1 MKKRIISLLLALSMM
16 ISLVPVSALAD
27 TGGGTTPLAA
37 GVSVGHGLSIGEN
50 GTPTAD
56 STSDGTWEYT
66 LDPSDNLYYLTLKS
80 GIWDFSNDP
89 EIRCNVDINQG
100 AVLKD
105 GTINATVKNYGTIE
119 GGTIRLCNNY
129 GTIVNGTF
137 DNPNGMYCIW
147 NYNLISGGVFEQ
159 GIQAC
164 AENGMASKIT
174 DGTFKGGFYT
184 SGSGEGTTVEGGT
197 FASPPTNATGK
208 RYSVSIGSWS
218 GKCSI
223 AINGVDF
230 GENKSVYVVGQ
241 DYNDVKIT
249 ATAFDTYIDTKTN
262 TTKKFKEWQ
271 ISPTS
276 ATLNAVDGGTVDLTQ
291 KEIEFFMPD
300 SYKEITLAA
309 KYETVTTPTYDENL
323 VIGADGKPVTEN
335 RKPYGDGVQ
344 GDGWTYNTKTDT
356 LTILTGHT
364 ESFAGMGVNNILK
377 VNVVVQNGA
386 TVERGYFNNT
396 VENHGT
402 MSQAYFYGNVT
413 NTGDGT
419 MKKCTF
425 WDFNITGNL
434 TITNEG
440 EMEGCIVMKYVT
452 MLTNKGKMIRSSI
465 EAETVQ
471 GDGTYDTCLLA
482 QGYNIAGVRKVKT
495 KNETDKVAVR
505 LVNDGNQCNAD
516 AEVEETEV
524 YFTGTPTLKVRIRR
538 PDDGWI
544 RIPLTNVNGD
554 ENYGFTLSGDNFYT
568 FAVPA
573 EGDVILNDTVKHTL
587 TLQFAEIVND
597 DGTTPTS
604 GTYVEGDKIR
614 IRPNFGTDSEKVF
627 DGWMSE
633 DINVDTEIVYDDK
646 TDNGTYIL
654 TMPGKN
660 ATVDA
665 KYKDKAPATYT
676 LTVVDGQSST
686 GKTSEELKEG
696 TEVAVDA
703 NVPDDKVFTGWT
715 ASDGVTLTH
724 NGKEVDLSENHL
736 VFDMPA
742 KTFTLTANF
751 ETARTNILFNEDGT
765 LNLDGVKNNR
775 GDGWYYSEGVL
786 YLNPA
791 TATEYDFTHVNPSDK
806 DSEKLDAVKVPIHV
820 VNSTVTIKGGTFEA
834 EVESTVADATF
845 KNCIFKGE
853 VDIQTICNVDNCIF
867 TKSSTITN
875 LCGEQNCLFEK
886 EPGGSIMTYELT
898 EKTGATVTATL
909 DGCEGEVSGTTL
921 YFSGTPTLKVK
932 VADGIVEKANDKDV
946 GKADANGWYT
956 VTAKTVMAE
965 DDEQIV
971 LTKGEKTTPNPDAQP
986 TTYTVTVKGGKINNE
1001 TEVKAEK
1008 GTKLTVD
1015 VDESEVPEGMTFDV
1029 WSIRFPEGVKD
1040 TLTGDPSVMLH
1051 DPHMAFAMPEADI
1064 TIEAQYRSSELPGE
1078 DDGPSTLG
1086 TMATVAV
1093 GGAAA
1098 GILVWQG
1105 VSLGV
1110 DSYLQLNLPQGA
1122 AVPTNRRELVV
1133 LLWETAGKPE
1143 TALPSL
1149 YSDVP
1154 AEEIELQ
1161 KATRWA
1167 IDNGLV
1173 KPADDNDASR
1183 FDPDRYV
1190 TKYDVFGA
1198 WLKLKKLMK

>member
-1 MKKRIISLLLALSMM
+1 MFLFRLSL
-16 ISLVPVSALAD
+16 IR
-27 TGGGTTPLAA
+27 GGGTTPLAA

-218 GKCSI
+218 GKCNI
-223 AINGVDF
+223 AINSVDF
-230 GENKSVYVVGQ
+230 GENQSVYVVGQ
-241 DYNDVKIT
+241 DYNDVKST
-249 ATAFDTYIDTKTN
+249 ATAFDTYVDADTNK
-262 TTKKFKEWQ
+262 TKKFKEWQ
-271 ISPTS
+271 ISPTG
-276 ATLNAVDGGTVDLTQ
+276 ATLNAVDGGTADLTQ

-323 VIGADGKPVTEN
+323 VIGTDGKPVTEN

-344 GDGWTYNTKTDT
+344 GDGWEYNTKTDT

-364 ESFAGMGVNNILK
+364 ESFTGMGVNKKLK
-377 VNVVVQNGA
+377 VNVVVQKGA
-386 TVERGYFNNT
+386 AVESGRFYKT

-402 MSQAYFYGNVT
+402 MSQALFCGNVT

-425 WDFNITGNL
+425 WDFDFTGNL
-434 TITNEG
+434 TITITNEG
-440 EMEGCIVMKYVT
+440 EMEECIVMNDVT
-452 MLTNKGKMIRSSI
+452 MLTNKGTMIRSSVG
-465 EAETVQ
+465 AKTVL
-471 GDGTYDTCLLA
+471 GNGTYDTCLLA
-482 QGYNIAGVRKVKT
+482 KNYGIAGTHKVTT
-495 KNETDKVAVR
+495 KNETDKIMVR
-505 LVNDGNQCNAD
+505 LVNDDGIQYY

-524 YFTGTPTLKVRIRR
+524 YFTGTPRLKVQIGRY
-538 PDDGWI
+538 DDRWI

-554 ENYGFTLSGDNFYT
+554 ENYGFTLSRDNFYI

-587 TLQFAEIVND
+587 SLTNAEVVGMTGTEFTENTTIKIKPKFD
-597 DGTTPTS
+597 DEELELDCWTSETT
-604 GTYVEGDKIR
+604 G
-614 IRPNFGTDSEKVF
+614 F
-627 DGWMSE
+627 DVSS
-633 DINVDTEIVYDDK
+633 IQ
-646 TDNGTYIL
+646 DN
-654 TMPGKN
+654 
-660 ATVDA
+660 
-665 KYKDKAPATYT
+665 KDGTYT
-676 LTVVDGQSST
+676 LKMPGNALTLTANGQKKTYSLTVENGVIGD
-686 GKTSEELKEG
+686 ENG
-696 TEVAVDA
+696 TETSGKYAKDA
-703 NVPDDKVFTGWT
+703 EITLTQKVPEDKVFTGWEL
-715 ASDGVTLTH
+715 SDGLEPVSGDELTNTTIKVTMPGHAATATAIYKDKAPTTYTLT
-724 NGKEVDLSENHL
+724 VDGGYIGDNETKTSGEFEANAEIK
-736 VFDMPA
+736 VTAKA
-742 KTFTLTANF
+742 KTGYHFTKWTV
-751 ETARTNILFNEDGT
+751 EEGT
-765 LNLDGVKNNR
+765 LNL
-775 GDGWYYSEGVL
+775 SEEEL
-786 YLNPA
+786 EANP
-791 TATEYDFTHVNPSDK
+791 
-806 DSEKLDAVKVPIHV
+806 L
-820 VNSTVTIKGGTFEA
+820 
-834 EVESTVADATF
+834 TF
-845 KNCIFKGE
+845 KMP
-853 VDIQTICNVDNCIF
+853 D
-867 TKSSTITN
+867 
-875 LCGEQNCLFEK
+875 
-886 EPGGSIMTYELT
+886 
-898 EKTGATVTATL
+898 GAL
-909 DGCEGEVSGTTL
+909 SL
-921 YFSGTPTLKVK
+921 
-932 VADGIVEKANDKDV
+932 KAN
-946 GKADANGWYT
+946 YE
-956 VTAKTVMAE
+956 E
-965 DDEQIV
+965 DTPDPV
-971 LTKGEKTTPNPDAQP
+971 DPNPTPNPDDQP
-986 TTYTVTVKGGKINNE
+986 KTYTVTVKGGKINNK
-1001 TEVKAEK
+1001 TEEKAQK
-1008 GTKLTVD
+1008 GTELTVD
-1015 VDESEVPEGMTFDV
+1015 VDETEVPEGMTFDV
-1029 WSIRFPEGVKD
+1029 WSISFPKGVED
-1040 TLTGDPSVMLH
+1040 TLTGDPSVKLH
-1051 DPHMAFAMPEADI
+1051 DPHMTFTMPEADI

-1078 DDGPSTLG
+1078 DDGPSALG

-1110 DSYLQLNLPQGA
+1110 DSYLQLNLPKGV

-1143 TALPSL
+1143 AALPRL

-1173 KPADDNDASR
+1173 KPADDSDASR

-1198 WLKLKKLMK
+1198 WLKLKKLMKL

>member
-1 MKKRIISLLLALSMM
+1 MFLFRLSQ
-16 ISLVPVSALAD
+16 IR
-27 TGGGTTPLAA
+27 GGTTPLAA

-344 GDGWTYNTKTDT
+344 GDGWEYNTKTDT

-377 VNVVVQNGA
+377 VNVVVQKGA

-402 MSQAYFYGNVT
+402 MMGQAFFYGNVT

-440 EMEGCIVMKYVT
+440 EMEGCIVMKDVT

-495 KNETDKVAVR
+495 KNETDKVDVR
-505 LVNDGNQCNAD
+505 LVNDGNQCN

-524 YFTGTPTLKVRIRR
+524 YFTGTPTLKVQIRR
-538 PDDGWI
+538 SDDGWT

-554 ENYGFTLSGDNFYT
+554 ENYGFTLSRDNFYT

-587 TLQFAEIVND
+587 SLTNAEVVGMTGTEFTENTTIKIKPKFD
-597 DGTTPTS
+597 DEELELDCWTSETT
-604 GTYVEGDKIR
+604 G
-614 IRPNFGTDSEKVF
+614 F
-627 DGWMSE
+627 DVSS
-633 DINVDTEIVYDDK
+633 IQ
-646 TDNGTYIL
+646 DN
-654 TMPGKN
+654 
-660 ATVDA
+660 
-665 KYKDKAPATYT
+665 KDGTYT
-676 LTVVDGQSST
+676 LKMPGNALTLTANGQKKTYSLTVENGVIGD
-686 GKTSEELKEG
+686 ENG
-696 TEVAVDA
+696 TETSGKYAKDA
-703 NVPDDKVFTGWT
+703 EITLTQKVPEDKVFTGWEL
-715 ASDGVTLTH
+715 SDGLEPVSGDELTNTTIKVT
-724 NGKEVDLSENHL
+724 
-736 VFDMPA
+736 MPGHA
-742 KTFTLTANF
+742 
-751 ETARTNILFNEDGT
+751 
-765 LNLDGVKNNR
+765 
-775 GDGWYYSEGVL
+775 
-786 YLNPA
+786 A
-791 TATEYDFTHVNPSDK
+791 TATAIYKDK
-806 DSEKLDAVKVPIHV
+806 APTTYTL
-820 VNSTVTIKGGTFEA
+820 TVDGGYIGDNETKTSGEFEA
-834 EVESTVADATF
+834 NAEI
-845 KNCIFKGE
+845 K
-853 VDIQTICNVDNCIF
+853 
-867 TKSSTITN
+867 
-875 LCGEQNCLFEK
+875 
-886 EPGGSIMTYELT
+886 
-898 EKTGATVTATL
+898 
-909 DGCEGEVSGTTL
+909 
-921 YFSGTPTLKVK
+921 
-932 VADGIVEKANDKDV
+932 
-946 GKADANGWYT
+946 
-956 VTAKTVMAE
+956 VTAKAKTGYHFTKWMVKEGTLSLSEEELKANP
-965 DDEQIV
+965 
-971 LTKGEKTTPNPDAQP
+971 LTFEMPDGAVSLKANYEKDTPDPVDPNPTPNPDAQP
-986 TTYTVTVKGGKINNE
+986 KTYTVTVKGGKINNE

-1029 WSIRFPEGVKD
+1029 WSIRFPEDVKD

-1051 DPHMAFAMPEADI
+1051 DPHMSFTMPKANI

-1078 DDGPSTLG
+1078 DDGPSALG

-1110 DSYLQLNLPQGA
+1110 DSYLQLNLPKGV

-1143 TALPSL
+1143 AALPRL

-1173 KPADDNDASR
+1173 KPADDSDASR

-1198 WLKLKKLMK
+1198 WLKLKKLMKL